1 MRTQYGLCVAE
12 HAEERTSL
20 RLDVGQLLGQEL
32 LLPAADRRVAEAVER
47 PVGRGHVRAEELGE
61 LIRDTREALV
71 AHLEQAVARIGRA
84 HGLDIAPP
92 CPRAAA
98 GVADLGKLAA
108 PLGLDPEAGLRSLV
122 EPGVVPPPPLPA

>member
-1 MRTQYGLCVAE
+1 MRTPYGLCVAE
-12 HAEERTSL
+12 LAKERTSL
-20 RLDVGQLLGQEL
+20 RLDVGQLLRQEL

-61 LIRDTREALV
+61 LIRDARETLV

-84 HGLDIAPP
+84 HGLDVATP

-98 GVADLGKLAA
+98 GG
-108 PLGLDPEAGLRSLV
+108 AGLRGTRAP
-122 EPGVVPPPPLPA
+122 PGRGPQTGRG